1 MPNPLRLVSPLGAGE
16 SPNSF
21 ASRLAMRN
29 GCPTMGD
36 FCLDMGIR
44 FQDIVDG
51 RVPALE
57 KLAKRGAADPTDVC
71 PHAISKT
78 GDGFA
83 LRQERL
89 THHSLRSRLLFTCT
103 RSIHLGPEGG

>member
-1 MPNPLRLVSPLGAGE
+1 MPNPLRLVIPLGAGE

-57 KLAKRGAADPTDVC
+57 KLAKRGAAEHNNVC
-71 PHAISKT
+71 RNARSKT
-78 GDGFA
+78 GDGFV
-83 LRQERL
+83 LWQDRL
-89 THHSLRSRLLFTCT
+89 TQKRKRE
-103 RSIHLGPEGG
+103 REGEG